1 MALLAALP
9 TVRPAPFAVSPA
21 LFALSSTVCRAESS
35 WAPAPFDERDLAL
48 GARRLRAGRDLLD
61 VERDFEPGLAVLDLD
76 LFAELRDLAADLVD
90 RFGAARFLV

>member
-1 MALLAALP
+1 LALPAALP

-35 WAPAPFDERDLAL
+35 WALAPFDERDLAL
-48 GARRLRAGRDLLD
+48 GERRLLAGRDLRD
-61 VERDFEPGLAVLDLD
+61 VERDFEPGLAVLDLV
-76 LFAELRDLAADLVD
+76 LVEPRDLAGDLLD